1 MNYLQPLQVLWDYL
15 GMHQA
20 PEEADC
26 IVGFGNFNT
35 NIARRAAQ
43 LYLQG
48 YAPLQ
53 PLQVLWDYL
62 GMHQAPEEADCIV
75 GFGNF
80 NTNIARRAAQLY
92 LQGYAPRILF
102 TGGLGRNT
110 KRLMQEPEAV
120 IFART
125 AMECGVAR
133 RAAQLYLQ
141 GYAPRIL
148 FTGGLGRNTKR
159 LMQEPEAVIFART
172 AMECGVPEE
181 AILLEDR
188 STNTAEN
195 ILFTRAMLEEQGI
208 PHGRILGVHQPF
220 MERRICAAM
229 PHPGRAPA
237 LYGAADLRRHGRVL
251 AGAKLPGH
259 VATGERGA
267 LSGGCPG
274 PGYGGKSWACT
285 GRSKAS
291 GSRRHR

>member
-20 PEEADC
+20 LEEADC
-26 IVGFGNFNT
+26 IVSFGNFNT
-35 NIARRAAQ
+35 NI
-43 LYLQG
+43 
-48 YAPLQ
+48 
-53 PLQVLWDYL
+53 
-62 GMHQAPEEADCIV
+62 
-75 GFGNF
+75 
-80 NTNIARRAAQLY
+80 
-92 LQGYAPRILF
+92 
-102 TGGLGRNT
+102 
-110 KRLMQEPEAV
+110 
-120 IFART
+120 
-125 AMECGVAR
+125 AR

-229 PHPGRAPA
+229 GVYWPEQSFRVTSPQVSVERYLEDA
-237 LYGAADLRRHGRVL
+237 LAQGMTENAAVSVIVGDFQRMDLYAKKGYQLPQHIPEEAWQAFHTLVDMGFDTQL
-251 AGAKLPGH
+251 AAK
-259 VATGERGA
+259 
-267 LSGGCPG
+267 
-274 PGYGGKSWACT
+274 
-285 GRSKAS
+285 
-291 GSRRHR
+291 